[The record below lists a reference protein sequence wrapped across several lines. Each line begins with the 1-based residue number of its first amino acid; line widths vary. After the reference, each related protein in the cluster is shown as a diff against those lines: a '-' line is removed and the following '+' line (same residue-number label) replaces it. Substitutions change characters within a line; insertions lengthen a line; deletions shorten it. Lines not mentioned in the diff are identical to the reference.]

1 MTKGQWA
8 KKYAMIRFRRCFP
21 PKDKALRDEMQ
32 AILEQAMRI
41 GNLTAEQPWSV
52 IGAHVAALR
61 LAKAEMDVIEAHLK
75 MDAAGRSSASA
86 SALTPSDASSTT
98 ATPTSASSTFD
109 GGPHAS

>member
-41 GNLTAEQPWSV
+41 GNLTADKPWSV

-86 SALTPSDASSTT
+86 LTPSDASSTT
-98 ATPTSASSTFD
+98 ATPTCASSTSD